1 MKVGD
6 LVKERIMKSG
16 GKIMIGIV
24 TRVSPSPFARR
35 KRVTVEYVDGTSMSR
50 LEAYLEVINE
60 SR

>member
-6 LVKERIMKSG
+6 LVKERVRVAGEGDIV
-16 GKIMIGIV
+16 GIV
-24 TRVSPSPFARR
+24 THVSPSPFARR